1 MKTVAVLYG
10 GKSGEHEVSLI
21 SAGSIVAHLDKTKY
35 SIVPIGI
42 TKEGEWYL
50 QTLPQWAYMPP
61 EPGLMRALPEIEKT
75 SRVIAVPGKGLW
87 LETEKRLQNLEIDI
101 VFPVLH
107 GTFGEDGTVQGLLE
121 TVDLPYVGADVLGSA
136 VGMDKEISK
145 RLWLSA
151 GLPIVDYIS
160 VRREDLSDKNYQTL
174 VRKVETRFGW
184 PCFVKPTCSGSSVG
198 TSKVN
203 HPEALK
209 AALLSA
215 LRWSERALVE
225 AFIEAREIECAVLGN
240 ESPIAFPPGEIVP
253 SHEFYDYEAKYKD
266 PHGASLL
273 IPAPLSE
280 ETKNRIMSI
289 AISAYKYAS
298 IKGMARVDFFIEKM
312 TGAVF
317 LNEINTIPGFTA
329 ISMYPRMCIH
339 AGLAYIDLLDRLIE
353 LGMEEYGAKR
363 ALEYDFSTPRQ

>member
-21 SAGSIVAHLDKTKY
+21 SAASIIAHLDKTKY
-35 SIVPIGI
+35 SILPIGI

-50 QTLPQWAYMPP
+50 QTLPQWAYTPP

-75 SRVIAVPGKGLW
+75 SRVVAVPGRGLW

-184 PCFVKPTCSGSSVG
+184 PCFVKPACSGSSVG
-198 TSKVN
+198 ASKVN

-209 AALLSA
+209 AAILSA

-225 AFIEAREIECAVLGN
+225 AFIDAREIECAVLGN
-240 ESPIAFPPGEIVP
+240 ESPVAFPPGEIVP

-266 PHGASLL
+266 PYGASLL

-298 IKGMARVDFFIEKM
+298 IKGMARVDFFVEKM

-329 ISMYPRMCIH
+329 ISMYPRMCIQ
-339 AGLAYIDLLDRLIE
+339 AGLAYIDLLDRLID
-353 LGMEEYGAKR
+353 LGMEEYEAKR
-363 ALEYDFSTPRQ
+363 ALEYDFSTPR

>member
-1 MKTVAVLYG
+1 
-10 GKSGEHEVSLI
+10 
-21 SAGSIVAHLDKTKY
+21 
-35 SIVPIGI
+35 
-42 TKEGEWYL
+42 
-50 QTLPQWAYMPP
+50 
-61 EPGLMRALPEIEKT
+61 
-75 SRVIAVPGKGLW
+75 
-87 LETEKRLQNLEIDI
+87 
-101 VFPVLH
+101 
-107 GTFGEDGTVQGLLE
+107 
-121 TVDLPYVGADVLGSA
+121 
-136 VGMDKEISK
+136 
-145 RLWLSA
+145 
-151 GLPIVDYIS
+151 
-160 VRREDLSDKNYQTL
+160 
-174 VRKVETRFGW
+174 
-184 PCFVKPTCSGSSVG
+184 VKPACSGSSVG
-198 TSKVN
+198 ASKVN

-209 AALLSA
+209 AALLFA

-225 AFIEAREIECAVLGN
+225 AFIDAREIECAVLGN
-240 ESPIAFPPGEIVP
+240 ENPVAFPPGEIVP

-298 IKGMARVDFFIEKM
+298 IKGMARVDFFVEKL

-353 LGMEEYGAKR
+353 LGMEEYEAKR
-363 ALEYDFSTPRQ
+363 TLEYDFSTPRQ